1 MVYLVNL
8 LLNKIKNWYLDQE
21 VLFNIQYPIFIFQF
35 SIQLYPISNTV
46 KYIFQFSISNI
57 QYLIFN
63 IHFIFQFSISNIQYL
78 IFNIHFILLRMI
90 PILEEKGIPH
100 RTQTAYQAG
109 VSCCDATKAVQ
120 ETIKSYIDSGSTIF
134 QCF

>member
-1 MVYLVNL
+1 
-8 LLNKIKNWYLDQE
+8 
-21 VLFNIQYPIFIFQF
+21 
-35 SIQLYPISNTV
+35 
-46 KYIFQFSISNI
+46 
-57 QYLIFN
+57 
-63 IHFIFQFSISNIQYL
+63 
-78 IFNIHFILLRMI
+78 MI

-134 QCF
+134 QCFYDLEKALDSIEHNVLLNHLDKAGIKWESLESNWCIL